1 MRLGVPTAQLLA
13 VGAMLLFVLEAAFV
27 KAIGPEVNAAQV
39 ALVRAVAQFVFLALW
54 LRGRTFG
61 MFATA
66 RPGMH
71 VLRGLFSAT
80 GSLAYFYV
88 FALLPMATATVVFF
102 SSVLFTTMAAGPVL
116 GEKVGW
122 RRWSATLAGFAG
134 ILIVVR
140 PGTVTLDWP
149 LLVAFYLAIN
159 SSAITLSTKDLTRTE
174 PTETIMAWIGA
185 TTLAFCLP
193 IALVTWTWPTVEA
206 TVLMV
211 LVAITGTLGQWASV
225 SAFRLADA
233 SGIAPIQY
241 LRIVFAGAIGW
252 WLFEERI
259 DGWSILGAA
268 IVTGSAFYIT
278 IREAQ
283 LKRDRA
289 GRQPDV

>member
-1 MRLGVPTAQLLA
+1 MRLGVPTAQVLA
-13 VGAMLLFVLEAAFV
+13 VVAMLLFVLEAAFV

-39 ALVRAVAQFVFLALW
+39 AVVRALAQFVFLALW
-54 LRGRTFG
+54 LRGGAATMFRTH
-61 MFATA
+61 

-122 RRWSATLAGFAG
+122 RRWSATLVGFAG

-140 PGTVTLDWP
+140 PGAVTLDWP

-174 PTETIMAWIGA
+174 PTGTIMAWIGA

-193 IALVTWTWPTVEA
+193 IALVTWTWPMVEA
-206 TVLMV
+206 TVLML
-211 LVAITGTLGQWASV
+211 LVAVTGTLGQWASV
-225 SAFRLADA
+225 SAYRLADA

-268 IVTGSAFYIT
+268 VVTGSALYIT